1 MHHESGS
8 GGTNAHDQALDAE
21 LNSGGFHEN
30 ALPGVGRVLPD
41 GNRGFGSDGAKL
53 FHPHAGTTASTSNA
67 LDVQDRI
74 RARELE
80 VARADVRRRLGDRSP
95 EPTIRDEDFTAPN
108 TNAHSLSNPNQ
119 KP

>member
-1 MHHESGS
+1 MRTHFLVWVASCLMVTGAAEATAPSSFTPRQEQAAGS
-8 GGTNAHDQALDAE
+8 
-21 LNSGGFHEN
+21 
-30 ALPGVGRVLPD
+30 
-41 GNRGFGSDGAKL
+41 
-53 FHPHAGTTASTSNA
+53 SNT

-95 EPTIRDEDFTAPN
+95 EPTVRDEDFTAPN

>member
-1 MHHESGS
+1 MRTPFLVWVASCLMVTGASEATAQSS
-8 GGTNAHDQALDAE
+8 FTPTQAQT
-21 LNSGGFHEN
+21 
-30 ALPGVGRVLPD
+30 
-41 GNRGFGSDGAKL
+41 
-53 FHPHAGTTASTSNA
+53 AGTSNA